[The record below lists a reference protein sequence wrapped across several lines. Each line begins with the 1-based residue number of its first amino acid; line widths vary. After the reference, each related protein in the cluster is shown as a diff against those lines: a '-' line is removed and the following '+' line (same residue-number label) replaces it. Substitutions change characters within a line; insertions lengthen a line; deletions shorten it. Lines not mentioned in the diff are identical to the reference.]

1 MPCYHCQKGI
11 IHGHSHTHHR
21 GVAGGRWKKRA
32 PKTARIFFPNL
43 QKVEI
48 LENGKVKNVK
58 LCTKCLK
65 RIKKDI
71 RDKKKP
77 FLMVVKLQELKKD
90 YAKVEKAPA
99 TVVLKKVKKLTS
111 NKISLK

>member
-32 PKTARIFFPNL
+32 QKTARIFFPNL
-43 QKVEI
+43 QKVEVI
-48 LENGKVKNVK
+48 ENGETKNVK

-71 RDKKKP
+71 RDKKQP
-77 FLMVVKLQELKKD
+77 FLTVVKLQEEKK
-90 YAKVEKAPA
+90 EE
-99 TVVLKKVKKLTS
+99 
-111 NKISLK
+111 